1 MCSQERLNLKQVP
14 LLDLQKEYEEIK
26 GEIDESLLKTVSGAR
41 YILGPEVEKLE
52 AEIARYLG
60 VKYCVGV
67 ASGTDALLLSLR
79 ALAVTRKKSEFFA
92 PDDEI
97 ITTPFTFTA
106 TGSTILRA
114 GAKPVFVD
122 IDPVTFN
129 IDPQQVKAA
138 ITNKTVGIIPVHLY
152 GQPCPMDKI
161 MEIAEKNG
169 LFVLEDAAQS
179 FGAKWQGKKVG
190 GMGTLAAFSFFPSKN
205 LGCFGDGGAV
215 ATSDAE
221 LAEKV
226 KMLRTHGGKDKY
238 NVEYL
243 GYNSR
248 LDTIQAAVLL
258 VKLKHVDR
266 LNCLRREIASYYNEH
281 LKGLAWLSVPGEA
294 QGAEHIFHQ
303 YTVRIGGGKRD
314 TVQAIL
320 KEKGI
325 STAVYYPVPL
335 HEMKVFAGRCRING
349 SLPYTV
355 KACQEVLSLPVEPL
369 LQEKELKY
377 VVDSIRNIK
386 L

>member
-1 MCSQERLNLKQVP
+1 MFSKKINLKPVP

-179 FGAKWQGKKVG
+179 FGGEVAGKKSRRHG
-190 GMGTLAAFSFFPSKN
+190 DPGSIQFFPFQKP
-205 LGCFGDGGAV
+205 G
-215 ATSDAE
+215 
-221 LAEKV
+221 
-226 KMLRTHGGKDKY
+226 
-238 NVEYL
+238 
-243 GYNSR
+243 
-248 LDTIQAAVLL
+248 LL
-258 VKLKHVDR
+258 
-266 LNCLRREIASYYNEH
+266 
-281 LKGLAWLSVPGEA
+281 W
-294 QGAEHIFHQ
+294 
-303 YTVRIGGGKRD
+303 
-314 TVQAIL
+314 
-320 KEKGI
+320 
-325 STAVYYPVPL
+325 
-335 HEMKVFAGRCRING
+335 
-349 SLPYTV
+349 
-355 KACQEVLSLPVEPL
+355 
-369 LQEKELKY
+369 
-377 VVDSIRNIK
+377 
-386 L
+386 